1 MIRKLPIILS
11 KKLKVGATIT
21 IGYITCSERM
31 GATHH
36 IEGAFKTGYQC
47 VKSIFFNVHWIAR
60 GESYLHS
67 LKHCQHIIQY
77 WLEFHLSIYS
87 FWKRSAWKVK
97 SHHTINHK
105 VVLSYM
111 ACVLLL
117 QAVALGRPFI
127 VTNIDTSAC
136 KSNRLC
142 NSVCAGFSPNGMSK
156 SLVTLKRE

>member
-1 MIRKLPIILS
+1 MIRKFPIILS

-36 IEGAFKTGYQC
+36 IEGAFKTGLPMCQKYFLQC
-47 VKSIFFNVHWIAR
+47 QLDRKGW
-60 GESYLHS
+60 ELLHS

-87 FWKRSAWKVK
+87 FWKRSAWKVQ

-105 VVLSYM
+105 VVLSYR
-111 ACVLLL
+111 ACVVLL
-117 QAVALGRPFI
+117 QAVALRRAFI
-127 VTNIDTSAC
+127 VTNIDTCAC

-156 SLVTLKRE
+156 SLVTRKRE